1 VKRFIPNALT
11 SLNLLAGAVSVPLF
25 FAGEF
30 RVGAS
35 LIILAAVFDFLDGFA
50 ARLLNARSEI
60 GAQLDSLADVVSFGF
75 APSIAIYCFMVSRG
89 FEPAWV
95 SNAAFFIVV
104 FSAIR
109 LAKFNVD
116 TRQTDEFIGLPTP
129 ANALALVMVP
139 LLMMDSDFIPSN
151 FELPLFLGII
161 TLSSVLMVSEL
172 RLVALKFKT
181 WAFAEN
187 LFRYLLILASP
198 IILFVFGM
206 QGFPL
211 IIILYLILSLIK
223 NGISKN

>member
-1 VKRFIPNALT
+1 MKRFIPNALT

-30 RVGAS
+30 RVGAL
-35 LIILAAVFDFLDGFA
+35 LIIVAAVFDFLDGFA

-75 APSIAIYCFMVSRG
+75 APSVAIYCFMETLG
-89 FEPAWV
+89 FEPEWI

-139 LLMMDSDFIPSN
+139 LLMMDSDFIPAAY
-151 FELPLFLGII
+151 ELPFFIGMII
-161 TLSSVLMVSEL
+161 LSSFLMISEI
-172 RLVALKFKT
+172 RFIALKFKS

-187 LFRYLLILASP
+187 IYRYLLILTIP

-211 IIILYLILSLIK
+211 IIILYLILSLVK